1 MPRVV
6 IDTNVIISSIFWKN
20 GNPHKITLLAIEQ
33 KIQNFTSQDMINELA
48 KVLKVDFKQPDEY
61 AERQVNLL
69 LAYSEI
75 AEPQIKVKA
84 VHEDPKDNM
93 ILECAL
99 GADAEFVITGDNHLL
114 KLKNFKGIKILTPK
128 EFLDL
133 I

>member
-6 IDTNVIISSIFWKN
+6 IDTNVLISSIFWKN

-33 KIQNFTSQDMINELA
+33 KIQNFTSQDMIDELV
-48 KVLKVDFKQPDEY
+48 KVLMVDFKQPDEY
-61 AERQVNLL
+61 VERQINLL

-75 AEPQIKVKA
+75 AEPKIKVKA
-84 VHEDPKDNM
+84 VHEDHKDDM